1 MRKKIK
7 VFGAAV
13 DASDFPLSIQMKLT
27 YLNQLAQNFGQKNK
41 SNFIDPYEA
50 FLMHSSILTEQKF
63 LKIGKFS
70 IDSWLTPKPK
80 LEDFHLINQFNF
92 SNFTNDGLLK
102 PISDNL
108 KRYININVLPDIP
121 LMIGVDHS
129 LTGGV
134 LTALSKEY
142 GPENLLVLIFDA
154 HFDGLPANISV
165 DIAKYTKDHPNEVN
179 PLVLEYNYS
188 QMEGIEIKNTYT
200 CASFL
205 NNLINAKIIKP
216 ENLIIFGCQDYP
228 DEKYRALNDPR
239 IVEFVEF
246 YDKME
251 RNGVKF
257 IPKAETSQMLGKLNQ
272 ILKDTVKSNFYL
284 SFDVDVGALKE
295 IIACRFR
302 NAIGLDQSTI
312 ISAAKI
318 VNNIIKSADNKL
330 VGLDVM
336 EIETFLLN
344 KVFPKSGR
352 EDLTIE
358 VVDNFLR
365 TFFY

>member
-13 DASDFPLSIQMKLT
+13 DASDFPLSIQMKLA
-27 YLNQLAQNFGQKNK
+27 YLNQLAQNLGDKT
-41 SNFIDPYEA
+41 NFIDPYEA
-50 FLMHSSILTEQKF
+50 FLMHSSILTEQRF
-63 LKIGKFS
+63 LKIGKFP

-80 LEDFHLINQFNF
+80 LEDLHLINQFNF
-92 SNFTNDGLLK
+92 SKFTNDGLLK
-102 PISDNL
+102 SISD
-108 KRYININVLPDIP
+108 KIERYIKTNVLPDIP

-142 GPENLLVLIFDA
+142 SPENLLVLIFDA
-154 HFDGLPANISV
+154 HFDGLPANIS
-165 DIAKYTKDHPNEVN
+165 INISKYTNDHPNEVN

-205 NNLINAKIIKP
+205 NNLINAKVIKP

-257 IPKAETSQMLGKLNQ
+257 IPKAETSQMLDRLNQ
-272 ILKDTVKSNFYL
+272 TLKDVVKSNFYL
-284 SFDVDVGALKE
+284 SLDVDVGALKE
-295 IIACRFR
+295 VIASRFR
-302 NAIGLDQSTI
+302 NVIGLDQSTI

-318 VNNIIKSADNKL
+318 VNNVIKTADNKL

-336 EIETFLLN
+336 EIETYLLN
-344 KVFPKSGR
+344 SV
-352 EDLTIE
+352 LM
-358 VVDNFLR
+358 
-365 TFFY
+365 

>member
-13 DASDFPLSIQMKLT
+13 DASDFPLSIQMKLA
-27 YLNQLAQNFGQKNK
+27 YLNQLAQNLGNK

-50 FLMHSSILTEQKF
+50 FLMHSSILAEQKF
-63 LKIGKFS
+63 LKIGKFP

-92 SNFTNDGLLK
+92 SKFTNDGLLK
-102 PISDNL
+102 PISDKL
-108 KRYININVLPDIP
+108 KKYINNSVLPDIP

-134 LTALSKEY
+134 LSALSKEY
-142 GPENLLVLIFDA
+142 GPENLVVLIFDA
-154 HFDGLPANISV
+154 HFDGLPANISI
-165 DIAKYTKDHPNEVN
+165 DISKYTIDHPNEAN
-179 PLVLEYNYS
+179 PLIPEYHYS

-205 NNLINAKIIKP
+205 HNLINAKIIKP

-228 DEKYRALNDPR
+228 DEKYRALDDPR

-251 RNGVKF
+251 INGVKF
-257 IPKAETSQMLGKLNQ
+257 IPKAETSQMLDRLKQ
-272 ILKDTVKSNFYL
+272 ILKDTIKSHFYL

-302 NAIGLDQSTI
+302 NVLGLDQSTI
-312 ISAAKI
+312 LSAAKI
-318 VNNIIKSADNKL
+318 INNTIKTANNKL

-336 EIETFLLN
+336 EIETYLLK

-352 EDLTIE
+352 EDQTIE
-358 VVDNFLR
+358 VVDNFLKI
-365 TFFY
+365 FFY

>member
-13 DASDFPLSIQMKLT
+13 DASDFPLSIQMKLA
-27 YLNQLAQNFGQKNK
+27 YLNQLAQNFEHKNK

-50 FLMHSSILTEQKF
+50 FLMHSRILTEQKF
-63 LKIGKFS
+63 LKIGKFP

-92 SNFTNDGLLK
+92 SKFTNDGLLT
-102 PISDNL
+102 PISDKL

-154 HFDGLPANISV
+154 HFDGLPANISI
-165 DIAKYTKDHPNEVN
+165 DISKYTDDHPNEVN
-179 PLVLEYNYS
+179 PLVPEYNYS
-188 QMEGIEIKNTYT
+188 QLEGIEIKNTYM

-205 NNLINAKIIKP
+205 NNLINAKIIRP

-257 IPKAETSQMLGKLNQ
+257 IPKAETSQMLDRLNQ

-295 IIACRFR
+295 IIAARFR
-302 NAIGLDQSTI
+302 NVLGLDQSTI

-318 VNNIIKSADNKL
+318 INNVMKTADNKL

-336 EIETFLLN
+336 EVETFLLN

-352 EDLTIE
+352 EDQTIE

-365 TFFY
+365 IFF

>member
-1 MRKKIK
+1 MKKKIK

-13 DASDFPLSIQMKLT
+13 DASDFPLSIQMKLA

-63 LKIGKFS
+63 LKIGKFP

-80 LEDFHLINQFNF
+80 LEDYHLINQFNF
-92 SNFTNDGLLK
+92 SKFTNDGLLK
-102 PISDNL
+102 PISDKL

-179 PLVLEYNYS
+179 PLVPEYNYS

>member
-13 DASDFPLSIQMKLT
+13 DASDFPLSIQMKLA
-27 YLNQLAQNFGQKNK
+27 YLNQLSQNFGNK
-41 SNFIDPYEA
+41 TDFIDPYEA
-50 FLMHSSILTEQKF
+50 FLMHSSILTELKF
-63 LKIGKFS
+63 LKIGKFP

-92 SNFTNDGLLK
+92 SKFTNDGLLK
-102 PISDNL
+102 PISDKL
-108 KRYININVLPDIP
+108 KKYIDTSVLPDIP

-154 HFDGLPANISV
+154 HFDGL
-165 DIAKYTKDHPNEVN
+165 
-179 PLVLEYNYS
+179 
-188 QMEGIEIKNTYT
+188 IEIKNTYT

-205 NNLINAKIIKP
+205 NNLINAKIIRP

-228 DEKYRALNDPR
+228 DDKYRAINDPG

-257 IPKAETSQMLGKLNQ
+257 ILKAEPLQMLGRLKK

-302 NAIGLDQSTI
+302 NALGLDQSTI

-318 VNNIIKSADNKL
+318 INNTIKTADNKL

-352 EDLTIE
+352 EDQTIE

-365 TFFY
+365 TFF

>member
-1 MRKKIK
+1 MKKKIK

-13 DASDFPLSIQMKLT
+13 DASDFPLSIQMKLA
-27 YLNQLAQNFGQKNK
+27 YLNQLAQNYGSKTE
-41 SNFIDPYEA
+41 FIDPYEA

-63 LKIGKFS
+63 LKIGKFP

-80 LEDFHLINQFNF
+80 LEDSHLINQFNF
-92 SNFTNDGLLK
+92 SKFTNDGLLK
-102 PISDNL
+102 PISDKL
-108 KRYININVLPDIP
+108 KRYITTSVLPDIP
-121 LMIGVDHS
+121 LMVGVDHS

-154 HFDGLPANISV
+154 HFDGLPANISI
-165 DIAKYTKDHPNEVN
+165 DIAKYTNDHPNEVN
-179 PLVLEYNYS
+179 PLIPEYYYS
-188 QMEGIEIKNTYT
+188 QMEGREIRNTYT

-205 NNLINAKIIKP
+205 NNLINAKIIRP

-228 DEKYRALNDPR
+228 DEKYRALDDPR

-246 YDKME
+246 YDTME
-251 RNGVKF
+251 NNGVKF
-257 IPKAETSQMLGKLNQ
+257 IPKAETSQMLDKLKQ
-272 ILKDTVKSNFYL
+272 ILKDRVKSNFYL

-302 NAIGLDQSTI
+302 NALGLDQSTI
-312 ISAAKI
+312 LSAAKI
-318 VNNIIKSADNKL
+318 INNTVKTADNKL

-336 EIETFLLN
+336 EIETYLLK

-352 EDLTIE
+352 EDQTIE

-365 TFFY
+365 IFF

>member
-13 DASDFPLSIQMKLT
+13 DASDFPLSIQMKLA
-27 YLNQLAQNFGQKNK
+27 YLNQLAQNFGKRT
-41 SNFIDPYEA
+41 NFIDPYEA

-63 LKIGKFS
+63 LKIGKFP

-80 LEDFHLINQFNF
+80 LEDSHLINQLNF
-92 SNFTNDGLLK
+92 SKFTNDGLLK
-102 PISDNL
+102 PISDKL
-108 KRYININVLPDIP
+108 KRYITTSVLPDIP
-121 LMIGVDHS
+121 LMVGVDHS

-154 HFDGLPANISV
+154 HFDGLPANISI
-165 DIAKYTKDHPNEVN
+165 DIAKYTNEHPNEVN
-179 PLVLEYNYS
+179 PLIPEYYYS
-188 QMEGIEIKNTYT
+188 QMEGREIRNTYT

-205 NNLINAKIIKP
+205 NNLINAKIIRP

-246 YDKME
+246 YDTME

-257 IPKAETSQMLGKLNQ
+257 IPKAEPSQMLDKLKQ
-272 ILKDTVKSNFYL
+272 ILKDTAKSNFYL

-295 IIACRFR
+295 IIASRFR
-302 NAIGLDQSTI
+302 NVLGLDQSTI
-312 ISAAKI
+312 LSAAKI
-318 VNNIIKSADNKL
+318 INNTIKTANNKL

-336 EIETFLLN
+336 EIETYLLK

-352 EDLTIE
+352 EDQTIE

-365 TFFY
+365 IFF